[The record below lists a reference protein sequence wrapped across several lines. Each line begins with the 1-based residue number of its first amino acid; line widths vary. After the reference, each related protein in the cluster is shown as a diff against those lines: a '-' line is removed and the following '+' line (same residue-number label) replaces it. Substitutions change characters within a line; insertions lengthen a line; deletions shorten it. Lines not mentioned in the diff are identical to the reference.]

1 LAVNADYLFVGRSEY
16 GDRGDRTVNDGG
28 LWVIDRTTL
37 TTIEQ
42 VRFPG
47 SGCVNEIRLLDGPD
61 ECHNG
66 EQFDDRLLAML
77 AHDSQPAEAWD
88 VRRLAEVRDQ
98 AIAGDPMA
106 TNSPP
111 K

>member
-1 LAVNADYLFVGRSEY
+1 M
-16 GDRGDRTVNDGG
+16 NDGG

-42 VRFPG
+42 FRFPG

-66 EQFDDRLLAML
+66 EPFDDRLLAAL
-77 AHDSQPAEAWD
+77 IC
-88 VRRLAEVRDQ
+88 RRQQ
-98 AIAGDPMA
+98 AVI
-106 TNSPP
+106 
-111 K
+111 